1 MPMSREL
8 EALHRQL
15 EHLDD
20 LQQQLKTVNRN
31 IGTMESKLPEL
42 EQSVRDEQSDVDRME
57 SGGISSFVYGIL
69 GRQEEKLEKERLEA
83 RQAQAQYQAA
93 LNTLQE
99 LHRQRESIVN
109 SIAQMEELR
118 RKYQQ
123 LYEAERQTILQ
134 SSGPNSQR
142 LQQLEEDGRQLRKLK
157 KELTEARDAG
167 NVVMEQI
174 DQILK
179 TLSKAST
186 WGTVDLLGGGFFAD
200 MAKYDHLDNAQE
212 ELQDLRRQLNWFS
225 KELKDVDAEINI
237 SAEFDGGFRFAD
249 FAFDGLL
256 ADSIALR
263 KIDRIK
269 NQVEDVAYQV
279 QKHLNTVSR
288 RLNSVTATLQQKSQ
302 EAQDLILHGNAT

>member
-1 MPMSREL
+1 MSREL

-15 EHLDD
+15 GRLDD

-83 RQAQAQYQAA
+83 RQAQEQYQAA

-123 LYEAERQTILQ
+123 LYEAERQTILH

-142 LQQLEEDGRQLRKLK
+142 LQQLEEDGRQLRGLEQ
-157 KELTEARDAG
+157 ELLEARDAG
-167 NVVMEQI
+167 AR
-174 DQILK
+174 LWTK
-179 TLSKAST
+179 L
-186 WGTVDLLGGGFFAD
+186 
-200 MAKYDHLDNAQE
+200 
-212 ELQDLRRQLNWFS
+212 
-225 KELKDVDAEINI
+225 
-237 SAEFDGGFRFAD
+237 
-249 FAFDGLL
+249 
-256 ADSIALR
+256 
-263 KIDRIK
+263 
-269 NQVEDVAYQV
+269 
-279 QKHLNTVSR
+279 TVSAKV
-288 RLNSVTATLQQKSQ
+288 LAAPPPGAPLICLPTDFLPIWQNTAIWTMLSRKCRS
-302 EAQDLILHGNAT
+302 